1 MSEQKIN
8 NELPLVAIIGPTNAG
23 KSTLFNR
30 LTGSWQA
37 VTAKEESTT
46 RDRVF
51 GEVDWQNKR
60 FAIVDTA
67 GLVEDESNLYKVIH
81 EQTVVA
87 IEEAD
92 LILFV
97 YDATD
102 LEPAHKEY
110 LNTLR
115 GRDNIWLVANKVDNF
130 DREKKVER
138 LDHLGWPYFE
148 VSAATGRGTGDLLEA
163 IVNYL
168 PVEQTKKEDL
178 PVIALVGRPNVGKST
193 LLNALTKSQ
202 RAVVSPVSGTT
213 RDIVTAKL
221 NLNGQAYLLAD
232 TAGVRRRG
240 QIEVGIEKFSVKR
253 TLTAIAQASAVIV
266 LVDATEGLTRGD
278 LHLIYF
284 AKEEQKPILVLFN
297 KTDLLNEKS
306 DISPRRLTK
315 FDQIAISAA
324 NKTNLTQV
332 TDWITENVTAKAE
345 NSNS

>member
-1 MSEQKIN
+1 MSEEETKIISG
-8 NELPLVAIIGPTNAG
+8 ELPLVAIIGPTNAG

-67 GLVEDESNLYKVIH
+67 GLIEDESNLYQMIH
-81 EQTVVA
+81 QQTLQA

-102 LEPAHKEY
+102 LEPAHREY
-110 LNTLR
+110 LNSLR

-138 LDHLGWPYFE
+138 LDHFGWPYFE

-163 IVNYL
+163 IVTKL
-168 PVEQTKKEDL
+168 PVVEAPKGEL

-193 LLNALTKSQ
+193 LLNALTESQ
-202 RAVVSPVSGTT
+202 RAVVSDVAGTT

-221 NLNGQAYLLAD
+221 NINGQEYLLAD

-253 TLTAIAQASAVIV
+253 TLTAIAQAAAVIV
-266 LVDATEGLTRGD
+266 LIDATEGFTRGD

-284 AKEEQKPILVLFN
+284 AKEANKPILVLLN
-297 KTDLLNEKS
+297 KTDLLKETS
-306 DISPRRLTK
+306 SISPRQLVK

-324 NKTNLTQV
+324 DKINLTKV
-332 TDWITENVTAKAE
+332 TDWISENVKV
-345 NSNS
+345 